1 MSIEN
6 IKKLNKRLDIWFDL
20 MQEKERLKII
30 DYIFNVVYALTVP
43 NKKKSLQNRF
53 FLFCRVGDKMN
64 GRYAKQFRK
73 LQNSAKKQL
82 EMQIKELSLLQR
94 LRLAINILFKKRFE
108 VKKGV

>member
-1 MSIEN
+1 
-6 IKKLNKRLDIWFDL
+6 
-20 MQEKERLKII
+20 
-30 DYIFNVVYALTVP
+30 
-43 NKKKSLQNRF
+43 
-53 FLFCRVGDKMN
+53 MN